1 MKLINPKKLLLKEVL
16 MIKKSLS
23 FLENSYIQNFDKLCK
38 LSLQAIKKGN
48 KIIFFGNGG
57 SAADSQH
64 LAAELVVKYK
74 KKRKAIS
81 AIALTTDTSILT
93 SISNDFNY
101 KYIFSRQIEAIG
113 KKGDI
118 AIAITTSGNSQNLI
132 EAVKIAKR
140 MKIHC
145 FCINGSKKGKISKFV
160 KDQIVI
166 PSTVTSQ
173 IQVLQILIGQ
183 VMCEYLE
190 SKIR

>member
-1 MKLINPKKLLLKEVL
+1 

-101 KYIFSRQIEAIG
+101 KYIFSRQI
-113 KKGDI
+113 
-118 AIAITTSGNSQNLI
+118 
-132 EAVKIAKR
+132 
-140 MKIHC
+140 
-145 FCINGSKKGKISKFV
+145 
-160 KDQIVI
+160 
-166 PSTVTSQ
+166 
-173 IQVLQILIGQ
+173 
-183 VMCEYLE
+183 
-190 SKIR
+190 